1 MKIKPLLFVLASA
14 AALAAYAADAPKID
28 EARVNLVIEQ
38 YESTGGKVAPEQKT
52 EVHKQILQELQRS
65 EVLKNAALQAGLDK
79 KPEVQMAHQNFEAQ
93 FYAAQYFEH
102 LKKTLKVKESDL
114 QQMYARMAREVKIQ
128 MAAFKTEEEV
138 KAAQEKLL
146 KGMSFT
152 DLLATLPE
160 QPASPPD
167 FISPQMLPP
176 EFAQVIDGM
185 DKGKISTKAVEFQGQ
200 LYLIKVADTRK
211 GDKMP
216 PFPQVRDR
224 LLAQYKDKLVR
235 EKVEKLFAEHGLS
248 VTN

>member
-14 AALAAYAADAPKID
+14 TALAAWAADAPKID
-28 EARVNLVIEQ
+28 EKRIDIVVEQ
-38 YESTGGKVAPEQKT
+38 YQATGGQVPPEQKDAIRS
-52 EVHKQILQELQRS
+52 QIRQDIQRS

-176 EFAQVIDGM
+176 EFATVLDSIE
-185 DKGKISTKAVEFQGQ
+185 KGKITDTAVKFQDQ
-200 LYLIKVADTRK
+200 LYLLKITDTRK
-211 GDKMP
+211 GKRVP
-216 PFPQVRDR
+216 AFEQIKDR
-224 LLAQYKDKLVR
+224 LEAQRKDELVR
-235 EKVEKLFAEHGLS
+235 EKVDKLFKEHGLAE
-248 VTN
+248 

>member
-38 YESTGGKVAPEQKT
+38 YESTGGKVAPEQKA

-79 KPEVQMAHQNFEAQ
+79 KPEVQLAHQNFEAQ
-93 FYAAQYFEH
+93 FYAAQYFEY
-102 LKKTLKVKESDL
+102 LKKSVSVSDDEL
-114 QQMYARMAREVKIQ
+114 RQIYARLGREIKVQ

-138 KAAQEKLL
+138 AAAQEKLR
-146 KGMSFT
+146 KGMSFG
-152 DLLATLPE
+152 DLIASLPE

-176 EFAQVIDGM
+176 EFATVLDSIE
-185 DKGKISTKAVEFQGQ
+185 KGKITDTAVKFQDQ
-200 LYLIKVADTRK
+200 LYLLKITDTRK
-211 GDKMP
+211 GKRVP
-216 PFPQVRDR
+216 AFEQIKDR
-224 LLAQYKDKLVR
+224 LEAQRKDELVR
-235 EKVEKLFAEHGLS
+235 EKVDKLFKEHGLAE
-248 VTN
+248 